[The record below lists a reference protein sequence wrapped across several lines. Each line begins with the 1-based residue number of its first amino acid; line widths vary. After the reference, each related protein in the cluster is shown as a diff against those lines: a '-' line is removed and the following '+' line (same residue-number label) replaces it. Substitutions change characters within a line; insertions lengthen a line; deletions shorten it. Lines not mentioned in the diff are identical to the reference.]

1 MISIKQLRYFI
12 TIARLGSLSKA
23 GAELDVAQP
32 ALSQSLRSLEEEVG
46 FPLLDRHSRG
56 VTLTYVGSLLLDHF
70 NEILA
75 QIDKTPSLVADFT
88 NNPSGKVMVGVTT
101 TAASSLVAPLLTSAS
116 ENLPRITIHV
126 VEAMSGRLRD
136 ELENQTLDIVTLYD
150 VSTLQPENHVIT
162 SAMNENLYLV
172 SNPEKIPDDVQSVSF
187 KELSNYP
194 LVLPSPKH
202 TLGAHLDLVAK
213 KNRSP
218 LKIHYE
224 TDSFT
229 GIIELM
235 RSGFASILP
244 YASVSSLVESGHLRA
259 IPIHSPPIRWSL
271 YVAASRS
278 SMRNISVRAI
288 YNLLVAK
295 IDEQSKIRQPPGQSP
310 ASADGTPNG
319 AA

>member
-1 MISIKQLRYFI
+1 MINIKQLRYFVA
-12 TIARLGSLSKA
+12 IARLGSLSKA
-23 GAELDVAQP
+23 GEQLDIAQP
-32 ALSQSLRSLEEEVG
+32 ALSQSLRTLEEEVG

-56 VTLTYVGSLLLDHF
+56 VSLTYVGSLLLEHF
-70 NEILA
+70 SDILA

-116 ENLPRITIHV
+116 EKLPRINIHV

-150 VSTLQPENHVIT
+150 IKTLEPENYVIT
-162 SAMNENLYLV
+162 SAMNEDLFLV
-172 SNPEKIPDDVQSVSF
+172 SRPDKIPDTMDNISF
-187 KELSNYP
+187 NELSEFL
-194 LVLPSPKH
+194 LVLPSRKH
-202 TLGAHLDLVAK
+202 TLGAQLDMVSK
-213 KNRSP
+213 KHRSP
-218 LKIHYE
+218 LKVHYE

-235 RSGFASILP
+235 RCGFASILP
-244 YASVSSLVESGHLRA
+244 FTSVAPLVESGELRA
-259 IPIHSPPIRWSL
+259 VPIHSPPIRWSL

-288 YNLLVAK
+288 YNLLLAK
-295 IDEQSKIRQPPGQSP
+295 IEE
-310 ASADGTPNG
+310 
-319 AA
+319 